1 MTSPKNQKKDTAV
14 VIIAWL
20 IALSLVFLVYLK
32 FRTLFHRQ

>member
-1 MTSPKNQKKDTAV
+1 MTSPKNQKDTAV

-32 FRTLFHRQ
+32 FRILFHRL